1 MTKPILD
8 PCIDNLEKYN
18 SDMHECTICMDHI
31 EDGTLFDL
39 QNIDNIVRQCNCKG
53 LFHKQCFYTWYQQ
66 NSSCPICTLK
76 IYLNNPQ
83 QDYIQ
88 EDYIQEDYI
97 QQDYIQEDYNQTNNT
112 CCKKL
117 MYYADNNCCLK
128 AIFILSYLWIGSA
141 ICVVILQLIVY
152 LIYS

>member
-53 LFHKQCFYTWYQQ
+53 LFHKQCFYTWFQQ
-66 NSSCPICTLK
+66 KSSCPICTLE
-76 IYLNNPQ
+76 INLAH
-83 QDYIQ
+83 
-88 EDYIQEDYI
+88 I
-97 QQDYIQEDYNQTNNT
+97 QQDYIQTNDT
-112 CCKKL
+112 CCTKF

-128 AIFILSYLWIGSA
+128 TILIFSYLWIGSA